1 MTLLQVH
8 QAMRHVQS
16 GMRVFI
22 GSGAAVPT
30 DLLAGLCEV
39 GPSLTDVRLYSI
51 LTLGDAPTAAPE
63 LAGHLRHQAFFVGD
77 NVRAAVHEGRAD
89 FIPVCLSD
97 VASLLRGP
105 LPIDVALVSVSMPD
119 AHGFCSLGVSVD
131 IVKPAVD
138 SARIVI
144 AEMNP
149 QMPRTHGDAF
159 VHVSRLHMVSVDH
172 PLPTLED
179 RHPPDDVARAIGRH
193 VAGLVEDGS
202 TLQLGIGSIPN
213 AVLECLQHHKD
224 LGVHTEMFSDGVA
237 SLVDAGVI
245 NNRRKTLHRGK
256 IVASFVM
263 GSDDLYTFV
272 DDNPMVEMHP
282 SHYVND
288 AFIIAQ
294 NERMV
299 SINSALSIDL
309 SGQACA
315 DSVGYDVYSG
325 TGGQADFVR
334 GANRSKG
341 GKSILALPSTA
352 KGGVVSRICGD
363 LLRGSGV
370 TTSRSDIHFVVTEY
384 GVAELKGKNL
394 RERVKALVSVA
405 HPKFRDGLLASA
417 REQRWI

>member
-1 MTLLQVH
+1 MATLAESHGSVLGATLEPGEPAHAGRTGGRSVWWTWT
-8 QAMRHVQS
+8 APAS
-16 GMRVFI
+16 GPVAVDTL
-22 GSGAAVPT
+22 GSGFDTTLAVYEGESLAALT
-30 DLLAGLCEV
+30 EV
-39 GPSLTDVRLYSI
+39 
-51 LTLGDAPTAAPE
+51 AAN
-63 LAGHLRHQAFFVGD
+63 ADIRHD
-77 NVRAAVHEGRAD
+77 E
-89 FIPVCLSD
+89 
-97 VASLLRGP
+97 
-105 LPIDVALVSVSMPD
+105 
-119 AHGFCSLGVSVD
+119 
-131 IVKPAVD
+131 
-138 SARIVI
+138 
-144 AEMNP
+144 
-149 QMPRTHGDAF
+149 
-159 VHVSRLHMVSVDH
+159 
-172 PLPTLED
+172 
-179 RHPPDDVARAIGRH
+179 
-193 VAGLVEDGS
+193 
-202 TLQLGIGSIPN
+202 
-213 AVLECLQHHKD
+213 
-224 LGVHTEMFSDGVA
+224 
-237 SLVDAGVI
+237 
-245 NNRRKTLHRGK
+245 